1 MKQSTAFLACVVV
14 MSPALA
20 SADPFRPSMADQVK
34 LGADEAARIR
44 KEEPILKA
52 TDPRVIELRKI
63 GAELVAAI
71 PPNSMRGKPWSY
83 TFDIIDK
90 KEVNAFALPG
100 GPIFFYSG
108 ILDKMTTKD
117 QIAGVVGHEIVHVL
131 NQHWASQ
138 YADNTKRR
146 LGILAVLTILN
157 AGDTVFDLASVGD
170 ALYSLGYSRK
180 HETESDKVGF
190 DIMMR
195 AGYNPN
201 GMAEIFE
208 MLAKEGSG
216 GGPEWARTH
225 PDANKRVASIREMIK
240 KETRPLPPVRA
251 RDAKSIAAGT
261 TASPGERLPG
271 KGGGTTLGPAGTRGL
286 LHPGLGC
293 GC

>member
-1 MKQSTAFLACVVV
+1 MKQSTALLACVVV

-44 KEEPILKA
+44 KEEPVLKA

-71 PPNSMRGKPWSY
+71 PPNSMRGKPWTY

-90 KEVNAFALPG
+90 NEVNAFALPG

-108 ILDKMTTKD
+108 ILSKMTTKD
-117 QIAGVVGHEIVHVL
+117 QMAGVVGHEIVHVL

-180 HETESDKVGF
+180 HETESDKMGYE
-190 DIMMR
+190 IMMR

-201 GMAEIFE
+201 GMAEVFE
-208 MLAKEGSG
+208 VLAKEGGG

-240 KETRPLPPVRA
+240 KETRPLPAVRA

-271 KGGGTTLGPAGTRGL
+271 KGGGTSLRPGGTQRSTPHWL
-286 LHPGLGC
+286 DC

>member
-1 MKQSTAFLACVVV
+1 MKQSTALLACVVV

-44 KEEPILKA
+44 KEEPVLKA

-71 PPNSMRGKPWSY
+71 PPNSMRGKPWTY

-90 KEVNAFALPG
+90 NEVNAFALPG

-108 ILDKMTTKD
+108 ILSKMTTKD
-117 QIAGVVGHEIVHVL
+117 QMAGVVGHEIVHVL

-180 HETESDKVGF
+180 HETESDKVGY

-201 GMAEIFE
+201 GMAEVFE
-208 MLAKEGSG
+208 MLAKEGGG

-225 PDANKRVASIREMIK
+225 PDANKRVASIREMVK
-240 KETRPLPPVRA
+240 KETRPLPAVRA

-271 KGGGTTLGPAGTRGL
+271 KGGGTSLQPGGTQRSTPHWL
-286 LHPGLGC
+286 DC

>member
-1 MKQSTAFLACVVV
+1 MKQSTALLACVVV
-14 MSPALA
+14 MSPVLA

-44 KEEPILKA
+44 KEEPVLKA

-71 PPNSMRGKPWSY
+71 PPNSMRGKPWTY

-90 KEVNAFALPG
+90 NEVNAFALPG

-108 ILDKMTTKD
+108 ILSKMTTKD
-117 QIAGVVGHEIVHVL
+117 QMAGVVGHEIVHVL

-180 HETESDKVGF
+180 HETESDKVGY

-201 GMAEIFE
+201 GMAEVFE
-208 MLAKEGSG
+208 MLAKEGGG

-240 KETRPLPPVRA
+240 KETRPLPAVRA

-271 KGGGTTLGPAGTRGL
+271 KGGGTSLRPGGTQRL
-286 LHPGLGC
+286 TPHWLDC

>member
-1 MKQSTAFLACVVV
+1 

-34 LGADEAARIR
+34 LGADEATRIR

-71 PPNSMRGKPWSY
+71 PPNNMRGKPWAY

-90 KEVNAFALPG
+90 NEVNAFALPG

-108 ILDKMTTKD
+108 ILSKMTTKD

-157 AGDTVFDLASVGD
+157 AGDTVFDIANVGD

-180 HETESDKVGF
+180 HETESDKVGY

-201 GMAEIFE
+201 GMAEVFE
-208 MLAKEGSG
+208 MLAKEGGG

-225 PDANKRVASIREMIK
+225 PDANKRVASIREMVR
-240 KETRPLPPVRA
+240 KETRALPAVRA
-251 RDAKSIAAGT
+251 RDSKALAAGT

-271 KGGGTTLGPAGTRGL
+271 KGGGTNLRPAGTQRL
-286 LHPGLGC
+286 TQHWLNC

>member
-1 MKQSTAFLACVVV
+1 
-14 MSPALA
+14 
-20 SADPFRPSMADQVK
+20 
-34 LGADEAARIR
+34 
-44 KEEPILKA
+44 
-52 TDPRVIELRKI
+52 
-63 GAELVAAI
+63 
-71 PPNSMRGKPWSY
+71 MRGKSWTY

-90 KEVNAFALPG
+90 NEVNAFALPG

-108 ILDKMTTKD
+108 ILSKMTTKD
-117 QIAGVVGHEIVHVL
+117 QMAGVVGHEIVHVL

-180 HETESDKVGF
+180 HETESDKVGY

-201 GMAEIFE
+201 GMAEVFE
-208 MLAKEGSG
+208 MLAKEGGG

-225 PDANKRVASIREMIK
+225 PDANKRVASIREMVK
-240 KETRPLPPVRA
+240 KETRPLPAVRA

-271 KGGGTTLGPAGTRGL
+271 KGGGTSLRPGGTQRSTPHWL
-286 LHPGLGC
+286 DC